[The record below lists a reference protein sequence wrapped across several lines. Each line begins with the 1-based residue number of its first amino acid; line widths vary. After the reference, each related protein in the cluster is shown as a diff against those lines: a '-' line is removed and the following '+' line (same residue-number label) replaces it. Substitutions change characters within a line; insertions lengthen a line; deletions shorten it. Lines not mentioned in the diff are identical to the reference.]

1 MTASKYFI
9 RPCKDAHAL
18 NETIHNMNLNENY
31 NFNPHFKFCDLATLE
46 GYNWPSYFHAK
57 S

>member
-18 NETIHNMNLNENY
+18 NETIHNKNLNENY
-31 NFNPHFKFCDLATLE
+31 NFNPILNFVTLQ
-46 GYNWPSYFHAK
+46 P
-57 S
+57 